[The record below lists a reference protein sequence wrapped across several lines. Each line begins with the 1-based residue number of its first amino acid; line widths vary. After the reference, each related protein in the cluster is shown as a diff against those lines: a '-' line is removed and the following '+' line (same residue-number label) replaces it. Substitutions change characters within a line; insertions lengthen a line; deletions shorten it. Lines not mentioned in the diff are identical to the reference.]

1 MFKPKLLA
9 AGALVAILAAPA
21 FATDLAVTPAGYGQ
35 WLQFNVSDFDAR
47 SGGLEWIDFNNSN
60 TPGFG
65 TPLSFTFTIASG
77 FTGKLTVVDGAF
89 AGDTFK
95 VTNFGTLLGH
105 TSPVPV
111 TDYASAAD
119 TGYDFD
125 AALANASFSRG
136 VFSLGAGN
144 YRIGGLLDQSVT
156 AGGTPLNA
164 TVGAL
169 SLTVSAVPE
178 PSTYALMLAGL
189 GMLVT
194 FIRRSRG

>member
-1 MFKPKLLA
+1 M
-9 AGALVAILAAPA
+9 
-21 FATDLAVTPAGYGQ
+21 
-35 WLQFNVSDFDAR
+35 QFNVSDYDAK

-60 TPGFG
+60 APGFG
-65 TPLSFTFTIASG
+65 SLLSFTFTIDAS

-89 AGDTFK
+89 AGDSFK
-95 VTNFGTLLGH
+95 VTNLGALLGN

-111 TDYASAAD
+111 TDYATAAD

-125 AALANASFSRG
+125 AAFANASFSRG
-136 VFSLGAGN
+136 VFVLGAGS

-156 AGGTPLNA
+156 SGGAALNA

-169 SLTVSAVPE
+169 HLTVSAVPE
-178 PSTYALMLAGL
+178 PSTYALMLAGI

-194 FIRRSRG
+194 FIRRSRA